1 VKRDCRPGRAMWM
14 WRSAIIGT
22 TALGGLALAGW
33 VSAGQPVRAE
43 VFDKSELREVAT
55 APAPP
60 GPKIQIAKH
69 KYDHPTLTV
78 PVGTT
83 VTWLNKDEDV
93 HTVVSTTQAFRSPG
107 LETDDAYSYKFTKPG
122 EYQYF
127 CTLHPLMTGKVIV
140 K

>member
-1 VKRDCRPGRAMWM
+1 MKRDCRPNRAVWM

-22 TALGGLALAGW
+22 TALCGLALAGG
-33 VSAGQPVRAE
+33 VSADQPVRAA
-43 VFDKSELREVAT
+43 VLDRSDQRVVAT
-55 APAPP
+55 APVPP
-60 GPKIQIAKH
+60 EPRIQIAKH
-69 KYDHPTLTV
+69 KYDRPTLTI

-83 VTWLNKDEDV
+83 VTWVNKDEDV

-107 LETDDAYSYKFTKPG
+107 LETDEGYSYRFTKPG

>member
-1 VKRDCRPGRAMWM
+1 MKRDCRPNRAMWM

-33 VSAGQPVRAE
+33 VSAGQPARVE
-43 VFDKSELREVAT
+43 VLDKSDQRVVAT

-69 KYDHPTLTV
+69 KYDRPTLTV

-93 HTVVSTTQAFRSPG
+93 HTVVSTTLTFRSPG

-127 CTLHPLMTGKVIV
+127 CTLLPLMTGKLIV